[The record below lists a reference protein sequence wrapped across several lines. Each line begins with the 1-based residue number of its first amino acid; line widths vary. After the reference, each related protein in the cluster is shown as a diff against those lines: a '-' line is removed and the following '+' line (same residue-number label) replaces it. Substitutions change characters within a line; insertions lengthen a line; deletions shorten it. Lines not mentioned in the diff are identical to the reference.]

1 MDRVVVAAAILLL
14 AQQQPAPV
22 HVHVTDGRAGWRGV
36 LGGGEGGTGPACD
49 ANGVMWWWWRQRR
62 DCFGGH
68 ALRSLPQ
75 PSLRC
80 GEREREREAMGAKAD
95 GSGSTASA
103 TGPM

>member
-36 LGGGEGGTGPACD
+36 LGGGEGGTGPECD

-80 GEREREREAMGAKAD
+80 GERERGD
-95 GSGSTASA
+95 GC
-103 TGPM
+103 